1 MRFKSIGH
9 ELYTSLSS
17 QTTWPLIWIL
27 RSTDNCPTENT
38 TANDYRSLLQSVAF
52 IEILVLYMLS
62 KLWYSWEKKSL
73 LTIKANRCYHWAS
86 FPTLL
91 DCVRKLQA
99 LFPPIVRVNPAMI
112 FSRTRA
118 LYVSTFSSLQA
129 PGVLTRYFVLV
140 GHCKYAGF
148 GFYDFSG

>member
-62 KLWYSWEKKSL
+62 KL
-73 LTIKANRCYHWAS
+73 
-86 FPTLL
+86 
-91 DCVRKLQA
+91 
-99 LFPPIVRVNPAMI
+99 
-112 FSRTRA
+112 
-118 LYVSTFSSLQA
+118 
-129 PGVLTRYFVLV
+129 
-140 GHCKYAGF
+140 
-148 GFYDFSG
+148 

>member
-1 MRFKSIGH
+1 MLIGVTIG
-9 ELYTSLSS
+9 LAFPLSLIA
-17 QTTWPLIWIL
+17 L
-27 RSTDNCPTENT
+27 EN
-38 TANDYRSLLQSVAF
+38 SKHSFHQSYA
-52 IEILVLYMLS
+52 
-62 KLWYSWEKKSL
+62 
-73 LTIKANRCYHWAS
+73 
-86 FPTLL
+86 
-91 DCVRKLQA
+91 
-99 LFPPIVRVNPAMI
+99 RVNPAMI

>member
-27 RSTDNCPTENT
+27 RSTDNCPTAENT

-62 KLWYSWEKKSL
+62 KL
-73 LTIKANRCYHWAS
+73 
-86 FPTLL
+86 
-91 DCVRKLQA
+91 
-99 LFPPIVRVNPAMI
+99 
-112 FSRTRA
+112 
-118 LYVSTFSSLQA
+118 
-129 PGVLTRYFVLV
+129 
-140 GHCKYAGF
+140 
-148 GFYDFSG
+148 

>member
-1 MRFKSIGH
+1 MGKKKQIMKQKLRVREALQRLTSWLQERNVQGFVFKSLLNRLPDEWVPLNEVQKHRTRTVHI
-9 ELYTSLSS
+9 S
-17 QTTWPLIWIL
+17 QTTWPLIWIP

-86 FPTLL
+86 FLTLL
-91 DCVRKLQA
+91 DCVRKL
-99 LFPPIVRVNPAMI
+99 
-112 FSRTRA
+112 
-118 LYVSTFSSLQA
+118 
-129 PGVLTRYFVLV
+129 
-140 GHCKYAGF
+140 
-148 GFYDFSG
+148 